1 MATRRS
7 RKSRRSRAS
16 RRHGNSAD
24 SRHGKVDSILVV
36 GRRWFQRGPGN
47 TYHSVNIYVNGKL
60 VHRIPFAYGYDRM
73 FEQNAEVWLIENGYI
88 RAEKYKHGGG
98 YPPMWQLAKDQ
109 GFTYEA
115 TVSDVARKKD
125 L

>member
-36 GRRWFQRGPGN
+36 GRRWFRRGPGN
-47 TYHSVNIYVNGKL
+47 TYHSVNIYVNGK
-60 VHRIPFAYGYDRM
+60 
-73 FEQNAEVWLIENGYI
+73 
-88 RAEKYKHGGG
+88 YKHGGG
-98 YPPMWQLAKDQ
+98 SPPMWQLAKDQ